1 MHTVL
6 PYRTGNVF
14 TRAFPIPAYLTT
26 PAVGIDV
33 SDLSIKYVLLRHG
46 AQRIQLA
53 ACGKFDLPLGT
64 VENGEVK
71 DAATLTKIAARVRE
85 SVGIPFAHL
94 ALPEE
99 HAYLF
104 QMEVEEGAHSEM
116 VPVIEFHLK
125 ENVPVGAEE
134 AAFDYALIGVRE
146 GRMIANVSVYPSNIL
161 TQYVDTFTAAG
172 FRLLSAEI
180 EGQATARAL
189 LDPADTGTTLIVDI
203 GRNQASLSISH
214 AGTVVFTANLETGGD
229 LFTRAIAQ
237 GIDVSFQEAER
248 LKREHGFRDTKA
260 NSGVYK
266 ALVPLVGALRDAIK
280 KHLMYWHMHTSTLGA
295 IQEIARVVL
304 VGGSASTVGIPE
316 YLAAELETPVEK
328 GNVWRNVLSFEE
340 CIPGVHAANSIE
352 YATAIGLAL
361 RSVLRCR

>member
-1 MHTVL
+1 M
-6 PYRTGNVF
+6 F
-14 TRAFPIPAYLTT
+14 TRAFPIPTYLAM
-26 PAVGIDV
+26 PAVGVDV
-33 SDLSIKYVLLRHG
+33 SDLSIKYVLLRRH
-46 AQRIQLA
+46 AHRIEIV

-71 DAATLTKIAARVRE
+71 DAATLKKIATRVRE
-85 SVGIPFAHL
+85 SIGLPFAHL

-104 QMEVEEGAHSEM
+104 QMEVEEGARSEI

-134 AAFDYALIGVRE
+134 AAFDYALIGTHE
-146 GRMIANVSVYPSNIL
+146 GRAVANVSVYPSNIL
-161 TQYVDTFTAAG
+161 AQYLDVFTVAG
-172 FRLLSAEI
+172 FQILSAEI

-237 GIDVSFQEAER
+237 GLDVSFQEAER
-248 LKREHGFRDTKA
+248 LKRDHGFRDTKA
-260 NSGVYK
+260 NGGTYK
-266 ALVPLVGALRDAIK
+266 ALAPLMESLRDTIK
-280 KHLMYWHMHTSTLGA
+280 KHLMYWYMHTGGSGVA
-295 IQEIARVVL
+295 QEVSHIVL
-304 VGGSASTVGIPE
+304 VGGSANMTGVPE
-316 YLAAELETPVEK
+316 YLAAELETPIEK

-340 CIPGVHAANSIE
+340 RLPEVHAAESIE
-352 YATAIGLAL
+352 YATAVGLAL